1 MPFQESHF
9 CDYVALLRLQAQL
22 KDGTVAALQK
32 AVPTLTKADIASM
45 QEFPD
50 RSFDPAIMQVRSWV
64 SCQSCAMIALA
75 NAAICLHFAFLLAHV
90 YTLCRLRLQ
99 EPALYRLQ
107 EAVQHYGEGAS

>member
-1 MPFQESHF
+1 M
-9 CDYVALLRLQAQL
+9 
-22 KDGTVAALQK
+22 AALQK

-50 RSFDPAIMQVRSWV
+50 RSFDPAIMQVRSRVPW
-64 SCQSCAMIALA
+64 MIDFGMCSYLPRFFS
-75 NAAICLHFAFLLAHV
+75 FASLLAHV
-90 YTLCRLRLQ
+90 FTLFCLHLQ